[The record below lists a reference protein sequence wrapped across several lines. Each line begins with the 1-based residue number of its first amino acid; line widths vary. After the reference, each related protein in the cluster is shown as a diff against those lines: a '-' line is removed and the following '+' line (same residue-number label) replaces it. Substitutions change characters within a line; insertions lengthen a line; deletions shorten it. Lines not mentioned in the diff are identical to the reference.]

1 VKEGDLMNLGVLCVS
16 AGVIFFRL
24 LQFNKHPK
32 FQISLVRT
40 KEASRV
46 LKGDRMAKLRLSFV
60 SAFNERVDPLM
71 KGIVQAEGIEI
82 VPTYSHP
89 SETFWRQLKF
99 QEFDAGEMSMS
110 SYLIA
115 RERGLDMI
123 ALPVFPSRR
132 LFHTEISYNIDSGI
146 KQPGDLVGKRI
157 GVGEYQQTAALWQR
171 GILEHD
177 FGVSQY
183 KVHWYMERTEELSH
197 GGATGFTPPAG
208 ISFQRIPPDKSMASM
223 LVNNELDAAAINGPW
238 KNMPT
243 FIGRSHRISGS
254 EGDWSKVK
262 PLFTDRLSEGAR
274 FFKKWGFL
282 PVNHAYTIR
291 GDIYK
296 KYPWVAFN
304 LYTGFVKAKEH
315 FNAKLVDSIPSAL
328 FFGREYLAMT
338 REMFGNDP
346 YPYGVKAN
354 RKMIETLIDFSHEQG
369 LTSKK
374 MKVEELF
381 AESTLDL

>member
-1 VKEGDLMNLGVLCVS
+1 MPS
-16 AGVIFFRL
+16 
-24 LQFNKHPK
+24 
-32 FQISLVRT
+32 
-40 KEASRV
+40 
-46 LKGDRMAKLRLSFV
+46 LRLSFI

-71 KGIVQAEGIEI
+71 RGEVQAEGIEI

-99 QEFDAGEMSMS
+99 QEFDVGEMSMS

-115 RERGLDMI
+115 RERGFEMI

-132 LFHTEISYNIDSGI
+132 LFHTELSYNTDSGI
-146 KQPGDLVGKRI
+146 KKPEDLVGKRI

-197 GGATGFTPPAG
+197 GGATGFSPPQG
-208 ISFQRIPPDKSMASM
+208 ISFQRIPTDKSMASM
-223 LVNNELDAAAINGPW
+223 LANNELEVAAINSPF
-238 KNMPT
+238 KNVPNV
-243 FIGRSHRISGS
+243 IGRSHRIPGQA
-254 EGDWSKVK
+254 EPDKIK
-262 PLFTDRLSEGAR
+262 ILFPDRLAEGKR
-274 FFKKWGFL
+274 FFQKWGFL
-282 PVNHAYTIR
+282 PVNHTYTIR

-304 LYTGFVKAKEH
+304 LYTGFVKAKAH

-328 FFGREYLAMT
+328 FFGKEYLTMT
-338 REMFGNDP
+338 QEIFGADP
-346 YPYGVKAN
+346 FPYGVKAN
-354 RKMIETLIDFSHEQG
+354 RKLLETLSDFSHEQG
-369 LTSKK
+369 LTKNK
-374 MKVEELF
+374 MKIEDLF
-381 AESTLDL
+381 AVSTLDL

>member
-1 VKEGDLMNLGVLCVS
+1 M
-16 AGVIFFRL
+16 
-24 LQFNKHPK
+24 P
-32 FQISLVRT
+32 
-40 KEASRV
+40 
-46 LKGDRMAKLRLSFV
+46 KLRLSFI

-71 KGIVQAEGIEI
+71 KGSIQAEGIEI

-99 QEFDAGEMSMS
+99 QEFDVGEMSMS

-115 RERGLDMI
+115 RERGFDMI

-132 LFHTEISYNIDSGI
+132 LFHTEISYHTASGVT
-146 KQPGDLVGKRI
+146 KPGDLAGKRLA
-157 GVGEYQQTAALWQR
+157 VAEYQQTAALWQR

-197 GGATGFTPPAG
+197 GGATGFTPPPG

-223 LVNNELDAAAINGPW
+223 LVNNELDAAAINSPW
-238 KNMPT
+238 RNMPNV
-243 FIGRSHRISGS
+243 IGRSHRITGAD
-254 EGDWSKVK
+254 GDWSKVK
-262 PLFTDRLSEGAR
+262 TLFTDRLAEGKR
-274 FFKKWGFL
+274 FFQKWGFL

-291 GDIYK
+291 GDIYR

-328 FFGREYLAMT
+328 FFGKEYLAMT
-338 REMFGNDP
+338 QEIFGKDP
-346 YPYGVKAN
+346 YPYGVKSN
-354 RKMIETLIDFSHEQG
+354 RKMLETLIDFSHEQG
-369 LTSKK
+369 LISQKP
-374 MKVEELF
+374 KVEELF
-381 AESTLDL
+381 AESTRDL

>member
-1 VKEGDLMNLGVLCVS
+1 MG
-16 AGVIFFRL
+16 
-24 LQFNKHPK
+24 
-32 FQISLVRT
+32 
-40 KEASRV
+40 
-46 LKGDRMAKLRLSFV
+46 KLRLSFI

-71 KGIVQAEGIEI
+71 NGTIQAEGIEL

-99 QEFDAGEMSMS
+99 QEFEVGEMSMS

-115 RERGLDMI
+115 RERGFDLI

-132 LFHTEISYNIDSGI
+132 LFHTEISYNTDSGVMT
-146 KQPGDLVGKRI
+146 PEDLAGKRL

-183 KVHWYMERTEELSH
+183 KVNWYMERTEELSH
-197 GGATGFTPPAG
+197 GGATGFTPPRG
-208 ISFQRIPPDKSMASM
+208 ISFQRIPTDKSMASM
-223 LVNNELDAAAINGPW
+223 LVNNELDAAAINSPW
-238 KNMPT
+238 KNTPNV
-243 FIGRSHRISGS
+243 IGRSLRIPGTD
-254 EGDWSKVK
+254 GDWSKVK
-262 PLFTDRLSEGAR
+262 ILFPDRMAEGRR

-296 KYPWVAFN
+296 KYRWVAFN
-304 LYTGFVKAKEH
+304 LYTGFVKAKQH
-315 FNAKLVDSIPSAL
+315 FNAKLADNIPTAL

-338 REMFGNDP
+338 REMFGDDP
-346 YPYGVKAN
+346 YPYGVKGN

-369 LTSKK
+369 LTTKK

-381 AESTLDL
+381 AESTLAL

>member
-1 VKEGDLMNLGVLCVS
+1 
-16 AGVIFFRL
+16 
-24 LQFNKHPK
+24 
-32 FQISLVRT
+32 
-40 KEASRV
+40 
-46 LKGDRMAKLRLSFV
+46 MAKLRLSFI

-71 KGIVQAEGIEI
+71 NGAIQAEGIEI

-99 QEFDAGEMSMS
+99 QEFEVGEMSMS

-115 RERGLDMI
+115 RERGFDI
-123 ALPVFPSRR
+123 VALPVFPSRR
-132 LFHTEISYNIDSGI
+132 LFHSELSYNTDSGV
-146 KQPGDLVGKRI
+146 KKPQDLAGKRI
-157 GVGEYQQTAALWQR
+157 GVGEYQQTAALWLR

-183 KVHWYMERTEELSH
+183 QVHWHMERTEELSH
-197 GGATGFTPPAG
+197 GGATGFMPPPG

-223 LVNNELDAAAINGPW
+223 LVRGELDAAAINSPW
-238 KNMPT
+238 KNMANV
-243 FIGRSHRISGS
+243 IGRSHRIPGAD
-254 EGDWSKVK
+254 GDWSKVK
-262 PLFTDRLSEGAR
+262 LLFSDRIAEGKR
-274 FFKKWGFL
+274 FFDKWRFL

-296 KYPWVAFN
+296 KYPWVRFN
-304 LYTGFVKAKEH
+304 LYSALVKAKAH

-328 FFGREYLAMT
+328 FFGKEYLAMT
-338 REMFGNDP
+338 QAMFGTDP

-354 RKMIETLIDFSHEQG
+354 RKMLETLIDFSHEQG
-369 LTSKK
+369 LTTKK

-381 AESTLDL
+381 AESTLEL

>member
-1 VKEGDLMNLGVLCVS
+1 M
-16 AGVIFFRL
+16 
-24 LQFNKHPK
+24 P
-32 FQISLVRT
+32 
-40 KEASRV
+40 
-46 LKGDRMAKLRLSFV
+46 KLRLNFI

-71 KGIVQAEGIEI
+71 KGVIQPEGIEI

-99 QEFDAGEMSMS
+99 QEFDVGEMSMS

-115 RERGLDMI
+115 RERGFDMI

-132 LFHTEISYNIDSGI
+132 LFHTEISYHTASGVT
-146 KQPGDLVGKRI
+146 QPGDLAGKRLA
-157 GVGEYQQTAALWQR
+157 VAEYQQTAALWQR

-197 GGATGFTPPAG
+197 GGATGFTPPTG

-223 LVNNELDAAAINGPW
+223 LVSNELDAAAINSPW
-238 KNMPT
+238 GNMPNV
-243 FIGRSHRISGS
+243 IGRSHRITGAD
-254 EGDWSKVK
+254 GDWSKVR
-262 PLFTDRLSEGAR
+262 PLFTDRLAEGKR
-274 FFKKWGFL
+274 FFQKWGFL
-282 PVNHAYTIR
+282 PINHAYTIR
-291 GDIYK
+291 GDVYR

-328 FFGREYLAMT
+328 FFGKEYLAMT
-338 REMFGNDP
+338 QEIFGKDP
-346 YPYGVKAN
+346 YPYGVKSN
-354 RKMIETLIDFSHEQG
+354 RKMLETLIDFSHEQG
-369 LTSKK
+369 LISQKP
-374 MKVEELF
+374 KVEELF
-381 AESTLDL
+381 AESTRDL

>member
-1 VKEGDLMNLGVLCVS
+1 MP
-16 AGVIFFRL
+16 RL
-24 LQFNKHPK
+24 K
-32 FQISLVRT
+32 
-40 KEASRV
+40 
-46 LKGDRMAKLRLSFV
+46 LSFI
-60 SAFNERVDPLM
+60 SAYNERVDPLM
-71 KGIVQAEGIEI
+71 KGVVQPEGLEL

-99 QEFDAGEMSMS
+99 QEFEVGEMSMS

-115 RERGLDMI
+115 RERGIDMI

-132 LFHTEISYNIDSGI
+132 LFHTELSYHIDSGI
-146 KQPGDLVGKRI
+146 TKPEDLVGKRI

-197 GGATGFTPPAG
+197 GGATGFTPSPG

-223 LVNNELDAAAINGPW
+223 LVNHELDAAAINSPW
-238 KNMPT
+238 KNTPNV
-243 FIGRSHRISGS
+243 IGRSYRIPGA
-254 EGDWSKVK
+254 GDWSKVK
-262 PLFTDRLSEGAR
+262 LLFSDRIAEGRR
-274 FFKKWGFL
+274 FFQKWGFL

-291 GDIYK
+291 GDICK

-304 LYTGFVKAKEH
+304 LYSAFVKAKAA
-315 FNAKLVDSIPSAL
+315 FNAKLPDTIPSGL
-328 FFGREYLAMT
+328 FFGKEYLAMT
-338 REMFGNDP
+338 REIFGEDP

-354 RKMIETLIDFSHEQG
+354 RTMLETLIDFSHEQG

-374 MKVEELF
+374 AKVEELF
-381 AESTLDL
+381 AESTLGL